1 MHKRSLVLLSALVLA
16 LCVPPLYAGQT
27 SGKHTVKKSKT
38 ADKKKKS
45 KTTRSTTTKTA
56 PTGPDQT
63 TITPGG
69 PLNSGTQTSYN
80 PNKGPRRPAPPK
92 KKKP

>member
-1 MHKRSLVLLSALVLA
+1 MHKRSLVLLSALMLT
-16 LCVPPLYAGQT
+16 LCASPLYAGSASGGKTVQKKSVQKKKT
-27 SGKHTVKKSKT
+27 SGRQKK
-38 ADKKKKS
+38 
-45 KTTRSTTTKTA
+45 STTTRTG

-69 PLNSGTQTSYN
+69 SPNSGTQTSYN
-80 PNKGPRRPAPPK
+80 PNQGPRRPAPPK